1 MRDRDAVKRKAI
13 VSNDQCDW
21 TKYKKL
27 RNTINKTS
35 KLLNTIHLII
45 LMFLFN
51 LKVILEIKP
60 LTSLLPVVLTI
71 QR

>member
-13 VSNDQCDW
+13 VSNDQFDW

-35 KLLNTIHLII
+35 KLLNTGHLII

-51 LKVILEIKP
+51 LKVILEKP